1 MLTLRNLPS
10 VPQPGRDLLA
20 AFKWSDA
27 SQARCGRQGGKG
39 PENQSAPGLSTMF
52 VHDLPIL
59 DPFTRANVNT
69 FQLTPKGSWRAVNF
83 VVGPGPLSLRRFSI
97 ERGFPQVI

>member
-59 DPFTRANVNT
+59 DPFTRANVI
-69 FQLTPKGSWRAVNF
+69 L
-83 VVGPGPLSLRRFSI
+83 FS
-97 ERGFPQVI
+97 